1 MRPGGLRRKWGVG
14 IALVAIAGSLA
25 LLAAWARL
33 GPLPEGLLDPQRFTS
48 TTILDRNGE
57 VLFEGLST
65 TGTRSDWLAADALPE
80 AAIAAIVAAEDHR
93 FFAHPGVDPVAIG
106 RAALAN
112 LRAGRIVEGGSTIS
126 QQTAKLL
133 LANEGGSG
141 RVRRKLRETVV
152 ALRLERKLEKREIVA
167 LYLNLAPFGNQMTG
181 IRRASRGYFG
191 LEPERLS
198 TAQMALLAGLPQ
210 RPSALDPRRHPE
222 RARARQREVL
232 RRMAATGAI
241 DERTEKYA
249 RAEPLT
255 ILGRESDLVAPH
267 LVTRIQ
273 EESRGKRLVRTTID
287 AGLQREVRGIIQA
300 HAARL
305 RKAGAAN
312 IAVAVLDNRS
322 GDWLAWEGS
331 GDYFDAENGGAID
344 GILAPR
350 QPGSALKPF
359 AYAAAFDRGYGAA
372 SLLFDVESSFPT
384 AEEGIV
390 YVPRNYDG
398 IFRGPMLARS
408 ALAGS
413 LNVPAVRVVSEIG
426 VPSLLG
432 VLRAAGISTLDRSS
446 DWYGLGAVLG
456 GGEVRLSELIA
467 AYAML
472 ARDGVAI
479 EPRVLLEVD
488 GERVVASQSAP
499 RRVVSPEAAFLVAD
513 ILDDDRARAFA
524 FGRGGSLELPF
535 PAAVKT
541 GTSQSYRDNWTIGFT
556 PEVTVGV
563 WVGNFDRAELRT
575 SSGVTGAAPVFHDVM
590 LAAHERI
597 AGAEAL
603 EFAPPASLARR
614 RICLLS
620 GMAPSFACPAV
631 GSEWMESEPSKAC
644 NWHRRIVR
652 SRADGTS
659 AEGAAVDWPA
669 ELSAWAAVHRPARD
683 DLPLAT
689 LAHAESKRELTIVHP
704 AEGAVYLIDPTL
716 RTERQTVALR
726 AAISGPRRNLTWSVN
741 GVPLRRASSN
751 DTVDLPLR
759 PGELT
764 ITVQDDAGRK
774 DAVKIRAR

>member
-1 MRPGGLRRKWGVG
+1 
-14 IALVAIAGSLA
+14 
-25 LLAAWARL
+25 
-33 GPLPEGLLDPQRFTS
+33 LPEGLLDPQRFTS

-65 TGTRSDWLAADALPE
+65 TGTRSDWVAAEEIPE

-93 FFAHPGVDPVAIG
+93 FFAHPGIDPIAIA

-133 LANEGGSG
+133 LMHEDGSG
-141 RVRRKLRETVV
+141 RVQRKLRETVV
-152 ALRLERKLEKREIVA
+152 ALRLERELEKREIVA

-181 IRRASRGYFG
+181 LRRASLGYFG

-210 RPSALDPRRHPE
+210 RPTALDPRRHPE
-222 RARARQREVL
+222 RARVRQREVL

-241 DERTEKYA
+241 GQRAERHA

-273 EESRGKRLVRTTID
+273 SESRGRRLVRTTID
-287 AGLQREVRGIIQA
+287 AGLQREVRGIIEA

-305 RKAGAAN
+305 RNAGAAN
-312 IAVAVLDNRS
+312 IAIAVLDNRS

-344 GILAPR
+344 GVLAPR

-372 SLLFDVESSFPT
+372 SRLLDVESSFPT
-384 AEEGIV
+384 AEEGII

-398 IFRGPMLARS
+398 VFRGPMLARS

-432 VLRAAGISTLDRSS
+432 VLRAAGISTLDRSGE
-446 DWYGLGAVLG
+446 WYGLGAVLG
-456 GGEVRLSELIA
+456 GGEVRLSELVA

-472 ARDGVAI
+472 ARGGVAI
-479 EPRVLLEVD
+479 EPRILLEVD
-488 GERVVASQSAP
+488 GERVAVSQSAP

-524 FGRGGSLELPF
+524 
-535 PAAVKT
+535 
-541 GTSQSYRDNWTIGFT
+541 
-556 PEVTVGV
+556 
-563 WVGNFDRAELRT
+563 
-575 SSGVTGAAPVFHDVM
+575 
-590 LAAHERI
+590 
-597 AGAEAL
+597 
-603 EFAPPASLARR
+603 
-614 RICLLS
+614 
-620 GMAPSFACPAV
+620 
-631 GSEWMESEPSKAC
+631 
-644 NWHRRIVR
+644 
-652 SRADGTS
+652 
-659 AEGAAVDWPA
+659 
-669 ELSAWAAVHRPARD
+669 
-683 DLPLAT
+683 
-689 LAHAESKRELTIVHP
+689 
-704 AEGAVYLIDPTL
+704 
-716 RTERQTVALR
+716 
-726 AAISGPRRNLTWSVN
+726 
-741 GVPLRRASSN
+741 
-751 DTVDLPLR
+751 
-759 PGELT
+759 
-764 ITVQDDAGRK
+764 
-774 DAVKIRAR
+774 

>member
-1 MRPGGLRRKWGVG
+1 MRPGALLRRRGFG
-14 IALVAIAGSLA
+14 FALLAIGGCFA
-25 LLAAWARL
+25 LLAAWAWL
-33 GPLPEGLLDPQRFTS
+33 GPLPQGLLDPQRFTS

-65 TGTRSDWLAADALPE
+65 SGTRSDWLAAEKMPE

-93 FFAHPGVDPVAIG
+93 FFAHPGIDPVAIG

-112 LRAGRIVEGGSTIS
+112 LRAGRVVEGGSTIS

-133 LANEGGSG
+133 LAHEEGSG
-141 RVRRKLRETVV
+141 RLRRKLRETVV

-167 LYLNLAPFGNQMTG
+167 LYLNLAPFGNQTTG
-181 IRRASRGYFG
+181 IRRASLGYFG

-198 TAQMALLAGLPQ
+198 KAQLALLAGLPQ
-210 RPSALDPRRHPE
+210 RPTALDPRRHPE

-241 DERTEKYA
+241 DQRAERYA
-249 RAEPLT
+249 RVEPLT

-273 EESRGKRLVRTTID
+273 AESRGKRLVRTTLD

-305 RKAGAAN
+305 QNAGAAN

-344 GILAPR
+344 GVLAPR

-359 AYAAAFDRGYGAA
+359 AYAAAFDRGFGAA
-372 SLLFDVESSFPT
+372 SLLLDVESSFPT

-398 IFRGPMLARS
+398 VFRGPMLARA

-413 LNVPAVRVVSEIG
+413 LNVPAVRIVSEIG

-432 VLRAAGISTLDRSS
+432 VLRAAGISTLDRSG

-456 GGEVRLSELIA
+456 GGEVRLSELIG

-479 EPRVLLEVD
+479 EPRILLEVD
-488 GERVVASQSAP
+488 GERVVVSQSAP

-513 ILDDDRARAFA
+513 ILDDDGARAFA

-563 WVGNFDRAELRT
+563 WVGNFDRTELRT

-590 LAAHERI
+590 LAAHERV
-597 AGAEAL
+597 AGDDAS
-603 EFAPPASLARR
+603 EFEPPSSLARR

-620 GMAPSFACPAV
+620 GMAPSFACPTV
-631 GSEWMESEPSKAC
+631 GSEWMENEPSRTC
-644 NWHRRIVR
+644 NWHRRVVR
-652 SRADGTS
+652 SRADGSS
-659 AEGAAVDWPA
+659 AEVAAVDWPA
-669 ELSAWAAVHRPARD
+669 ELSAWAAVHRPVREELPAATAAR
-683 DLPLAT
+683 
-689 LAHAESKRELTIVHP
+689 AESKRALSIVHP

-741 GVPLRRASSN
+741 GVPLRRASSA

-774 DAVKIRAR
+774 DAVRIRAR